1 MPIHTRRDALLSVTK
16 ALPAAGA
23 NNNSDSIDLGSPT
36 PIVVGDSIE
45 VEVALPALANL
56 VEDKTVTCTLQ
67 DSADDSTFAAITGLS
82 TLVVTGKT
90 SGGAAA
96 ASRVVRLPSS
106 VRRYIRV
113 NTAVLTS
120 GGDNTASSVTFSV
133 LA

>member
-1 MPIHTRRDALLSVTK
+1 MSIHTRRDALLSVTK

-23 NNNSDSIDLGSPT
+23 NNDSGSIDLGSPT

-56 VEDKTVTCTLQ
+56 VKDKTVTCTLH
-67 DSADDSTFAAITGLS
+67 DSADNTTFAAITGLS
-82 TLVVTGKT
+82 TLVVTGGD

-106 VRRYIRV
+106 VKRYIRV
-113 NTAVLTS
+113 NTAVLTD
-120 GGDNTASSVTFSV
+120 GGDNTASSVKLSV
-133 LA
+133 LI